1 MPVLH
6 NELNDY
12 CYRARH
18 RLEIVSHEMS
28 APLCRKILV
37 IDDDPDLCLGLYI
50 RLKANSYDTCFAH
63 DAESAVGTA
72 LAEMPDLIILDLG
85 LPGDDGYSVMQRL
98 SAFPELAGIPVIVV
112 TGRDRF
118 THETRSRKAGASRFY
133 EKPLDDR
140 RLLMGIRQLLG

>member
-18 RLEIVSHEMS
+18 RLELVSNDKVAAFS
-28 APLCRKILV
+28 RKILV
-37 IDDDPDLCLGLYI
+37 VDDDPDLCLGLYI

-98 SAFPELAGIPVIVV
+98 SAVPELAGVPVIVV

-118 THETRSRKAGASRFY
+118 AHEKRSRDAGARRFF
-133 EKPLDDR
+133 EKPIDDR